1 MIRITNRFHLNTP
14 CLLKTVLYKL
24 TACFSAYINYYHN
37 TNKIQII
44 FNRYTL
50 RSRCDKMQSRL
61 NFFNGGNTMK
71 VIFHPRF
78 YEVYTHDP
86 AADPGRMEAIVK
98 ALKGEFEFIEPEP
111 ASERDLER
119 VHGKNHIQ
127 FVKGESQ
134 VYEVGI
140 LAAGGA
146 ILAGEIAF
154 EGQPAFGLIR
164 PPGHHA
170 SPHSCWGFCYFNN
183 IAIAIKRLISEE
195 KIKSALILD
204 FDLHYGDGTANT
216 FGNSKAVSYFHPEGT
231 NRETFLKDLQRR
243 LQTEGPYQII
253 AVSAGFDRHEEDW
266 GGLLKTEDYLSIGR
280 WAKEF
285 SLENCQGRRFAVL
298 EGGYNHSVLGRNV
311 RSFLQGFRD

>member
-1 MIRITNRFHLNTP
+1 
-14 CLLKTVLYKL
+14 
-24 TACFSAYINYYHN
+24 
-37 TNKIQII
+37 
-44 FNRYTL
+44 
-50 RSRCDKMQSRL
+50 
-61 NFFNGGNTMK
+61 MK

-78 YEVYTHDP
+78 YEVYTQDP
-86 AADPGRMEAIVK
+86 AAAPGRMEAIVK
-98 ALKGEFEFIEPEP
+98 KMEGEFEFVEPGP

-119 VHGKNHIQ
+119 VHGRQHIQ
-127 FVKGESQ
+127 SVKGDPV
-134 VYEVGI
+134 VYEIGC

-146 ILAGEIAF
+146 IMAAETAF

-183 IAIAIKRLISEE
+183 IAIALKKLIGEK

-216 FGNSKAVSYFHPEGT
+216 FSGSKTVSYFHPEGT
-231 NRETFLKDLQRR
+231 DRETFLKGFQRC
-243 LQTEGPYQII
+243 LQTERQYEII

-266 GGLLKTEDYLSIGR
+266 GGLLKTEDYFSIGR
-280 WAKEF
+280 WVRES
-285 SLENCQGRRFAVL
+285 SLENCSGRRFGVL

-311 RSFLQGFRD
+311 KSFLEGLSD